1 MTEASLPVFAR
12 LLAHEALGSTN
23 DEAKWL
29 AEGGAAAWTVVSA
42 EIQTSGRGRRRRDW
56 SSPAGNLY
64 TSVILRPS
72 VPIAGAAQLGFAAAL
87 ALGDA
92 LTPLLPRA
100 DALQFKWP
108 NDVLIEGR
116 KVAGILLESA
126 ASADGSTLWLV
137 VGIGVNLVSF
147 PQGSAAA
154 ATSLDAQGA
163 HNVPIPELLGDIV
176 VALKRWTDEWERVGF
191 ERLRQAWLA
200 RARGLGAVVAV
211 RLERES
217 FTGRF
222 IDLDGDGALLVE
234 TAAGHRRR
242 VSAGEV
248 FPVAA

>member
-1 MTEASLPVFAR
+1 MTGASLPVFAR

-23 DEAKWL
+23 DEAKRL
-29 AEGGAAAWTVVSA
+29 AEIGAASWTVVSA
-42 EIQTSGRGRRRRDW
+42 KVQTSGRGRRRRDW

-72 VPIAGAAQLGFAAAL
+72 VPIAAAAQLGFAAAL
-87 ALGDA
+87 ALGEA
-92 LTPLLPRA
+92 LIPLLPRA
-100 DALQFKWP
+100 DAVQFKWP

-126 ASADGSTLWLV
+126 ASDDGSTLWLV
-137 VGIGVNLVSF
+137 VGIGVNLISF
-147 PQGSAAA
+147 PPGSATT
-154 ATSLDAQGA
+154 ATSLSAEGA
-163 HNVPIPELLGDIV
+163 RNLPVPELLCDIV

-191 ERLRQAWLA
+191 EGLRQAWLA
-200 RARGLGAVVAV
+200 RARGLGAAIAV

-234 TAAGHRRR
+234 TTTGRRR
-242 VSAGEV
+242 VAAGEV